1 MLTKEK
7 DIKVEALNFFSSL
20 VSKDFNILLFD
31 QAEVVSSIPSLIL
44 PHHNEILLL
53 IPNFLDV
60 KKALF
65 SLPIDK
71 ALGLDGF
78 PTLFF

>member
-1 MLTKEK
+1 
-7 DIKVEALNFFSSL
+7 VEALKFFSSL
-20 VSKDFNILLFD
+20 LSKDLNIPMSN

-44 PHHNEILLL
+44 PHHNDLLL
-53 IPNFLDV
+53 AIPNLLEV

-65 SLPIDK
+65 SLPVDK

-78 PTLFF
+78 PTLSF